1 MNDYGIENLARGQ
14 SLREEKAL
22 PSRLIARYR
31 IRGDAET
38 IEERARTIAV
48 EQSIEMPPAAVREPS
63 ILSDILGEVAAI
75 ADRGDG
81 WFDVEIALASATIGD
96 DAGQIERTIMLDHLV
111 QDVGMASAALDHDF
125 TSPL

>member
-63 ILSDILGEVAAI
+63 ILSDILGQVGSI

-81 WFDVEIALASATIGD
+81 WFDVEIALACATVGA
-96 DAGQIERTIMLDHLV
+96 DAGQ
-111 QDVGMASAALDHDF
+111 
-125 TSPL
+125 